1 MKMKMKIAFGVAG
14 SLITTLAM
22 AQSSVTL
29 YGIVDEGID
38 YTNNA
43 GTGSAWKMQSGDALS
58 SRWGVKGTEDLGGGL
73 QAIFNLENGFDASSG
88 ALSQP
93 DRMFGR
99 QAFVG
104 VTSSTFGTVTMG
116 RQYDSVVDFVAP
128 LTANGNWGGY
138 LFSHPL
144 DNDNTDDTFRIGNSV
159 KYLSPSFAG
168 ISFGGVYGFSNQAGA
183 FAANRA
189 YSFGAQYSGGP
200 LTIAAAY
207 MQINNPGTNATGAV
221 PSDDGNFAADRL
233 RVWAAG
239 VNYALTEAATVGFTY
254 SHTDLRNPLGSAYR
268 GNFTVVPSSLK
279 FDNYEVNAKYQF
291 TPSLFVGVMYTF
303 THSKLSVAM
312 GDSSPTWHQAGLMA
326 DYNLSKRTDVYTQV
340 VFQNRSG
347 DASGTMLDNAY
358 ITGSAGQSSTNKQV
372 VARVALRHSF

>member
-1 MKMKMKIAFGVAG
+1 MKIKMKIAFGVAG

-144 DNDNTDDTFRIGNSV
+144 DNDNTDDTFRIGN
-159 KYLSPSFAG
+159 
-168 ISFGGVYGFSNQAGA
+168 
-183 FAANRA
+183 
-189 YSFGAQYSGGP
+189 
-200 LTIAAAY
+200 
-207 MQINNPGTNATGAV
+207 
-221 PSDDGNFAADRL
+221 
-233 RVWAAG
+233 
-239 VNYALTEAATVGFTY
+239 
-254 SHTDLRNPLGSAYR
+254 
-268 GNFTVVPSSLK
+268 
-279 FDNYEVNAKYQF
+279 
-291 TPSLFVGVMYTF
+291 
-303 THSKLSVAM
+303 
-312 GDSSPTWHQAGLMA
+312 
-326 DYNLSKRTDVYTQV
+326 
-340 VFQNRSG
+340 
-347 DASGTMLDNAY
+347 
-358 ITGSAGQSSTNKQV
+358 
-372 VARVALRHSF
+372 

>member
-1 MKMKMKIAFGVAG
+1 MKMKIAFGVAG

-43 GTGSAWKMQSGDALS
+43 GTGSAWKMQSGYALS

-168 ISFGGVYGFSNQAGA
+168 ISFGGMYGFSNQAGA
-183 FAANRA
+183 FAVNRA

-207 MQINNPGTNATGAV
+207 MQINNPGTNATGGV
-221 PSDDGNFAADRL
+221 PSDDGNFAADRQ

-239 VNYALTEAATVGFTY
+239 VNYALTEAATVDFTY
-254 SHTDLRNPLGSAYR
+254 SHTDLRNPLGSAYL

-312 GDSSPTWHQAGLMA
+312 GDSSPTWHQAGLMD

-358 ITGSAGQSSTNKQV
+358 ITGSAGQSSANKQL